1 MFCTACGTKN
11 PADSH
16 FCKQC
21 GKKIEAT
28 TAVKID
34 ETEYVRAMPEEE
46 QVTALLENAY
56 LHRSRGDLDGA
67 IALCEEAI
75 RLKPDNPSAHALI
88 AQIAVQQGDKDRAIR
103 EYERVVAISPN
114 SIADRI
120 KLEELREGRSHH
132 AVRGGQPSES
142 SAFNPLMVV
151 AACAGLLVLG
161 AVMGDQFKRSQGK
174 DEKTPL
180 VQTAGTLPAQP
191 QAGSGGANTSSQQP
205 PTGNQPLQQPQGT
218 GQALLPGMGQGNTNP
233 TNTMQNTAQTGTPTA
248 STDMGQPQ
256 PQIINAP
263 PFYPPVVVNP
273 PANNSRPLFTNFP
286 RGTARRSGNGTIVP
300 LPIGGGSIEPNPTRV
315 PGTRE
320 HLEDK
325 GQPYTVKIDVGN
337 PTANS
342 GNTNSSTVPAV
353 NNANPASDEAR
364 TAIEVANNHIL
375 KNDFKSAIKSLKAAL
390 KNPGNK
396 EGWIHQQIGYC
407 YQQTGD
413 KTSGRTHY
421 EHALS
426 AYENMSKQG
435 VQKEIAEDGIR
446 ASRKGIKQCEQ

>member
-11 PADSH
+11 PTDSH

-21 GKKIEAT
+21 GKKIEVAT
-28 TAVKID
+28 ATKID

-56 LHRSRGDLDGA
+56 LHRSRGDLEGA

-75 RLKPDNPSAHALI
+75 RLKSDNPSAHALI
-88 AQIAVQQGDKDRAIR
+88 AQIAVQQGDKERAIK
-103 EYERVVAISPN
+103 EYERVVAISPTN
-114 SIADRI
+114 IADRI
-120 KLEELREGRSHH
+120 KLEELREGKSRH
-132 AVRGGQPSES
+132 AVRGGQASEAS
-142 SAFNPLMVV
+142 VFNPLVVV

-180 VQTAGTLPAQP
+180 VQTTGTLSTQP
-191 QAGSGGANTSSQQP
+191 QGNGVGNNSTQL
-205 PTGNQPLQQPQGT
+205 PTGGNQNPQQAQGT

-233 TNTMQNTAQTGTPTA
+233 ITMQNGIQVAGA
-248 STDMGQPQ
+248 NMGQPQ
-256 PQIINAP
+256 QQVINAP

-273 PANNSRPLFTNFP
+273 PSNNPRTVFSNFSRPTTR
-286 RGTARRSGNGTIVP
+286 RGDTGTVTP
-300 LPIGGGSIEPNPTRV
+300 LPIAGGSIQSNTPSV

-325 GQPYTVKIDVGN
+325 GERYRVDIQVGN
-337 PTANS
+337 PGGNS
-342 GNTNSSTVPAV
+342 GNTNPTPTPVV
-353 NNANPASDEAR
+353 NNVNPVSDEAR
-364 TAIEVANNHIL
+364 TALEVANNHIL
-375 KNDFKSAIKSLKAAL
+375 KNDFKSAIKSLKVAL

-396 EGWIHQQIGYC
+396 EGMIHQQIGYC
-407 YQQTGD
+407 YQQMGD

-435 VQKEIAEDGIR
+435 VQKELAEDGIR
-446 ASRKGIKQCEQ
+446 ASKQGIKQCNQ